1 MIDIKLNVLCSYIFD
16 DRLQIEVPGRYLKV
30 ECLAINIERV
40 RKLGLYESKSNPPL
54 FLLKDFKVFVMDV
67 KHCVGLVN

>member
-1 MIDIKLNVLCSYIFD
+1 M
-16 DRLQIEVPGRYLKV
+16 KV

-67 KHCVGLVN
+67 KHRVGLVN